1 MEQDG
6 SLTAWTDLFPS
17 LTVFPLHTILPG
29 PECGCGK
36 PGCTDIGK
44 HPACFWSELGPGEKV
59 RSPHHPHAGYG
70 IATGE
75 RSGIFVVDLDGDE
88 GVDYWLSLVDVA
100 AYEKGRDLAEVDTF
114 TVRRGKGLHLY
125 FRHPGFTV
133 PNSRSALASHVDIRG
148 DGGYIVAP
156 GSPHKSGDRYLVERD
171 VPVADAP
178 GWLIDWLADAATK
191 SVPADGATYEG
202 DVTGEE
208 LAYHEILYRD
218 YLATAPPCVAKQGGD
233 HQLWLVV
240 QYGAYD
246 LSLPTDVVL
255 ECIREVYDPRCEPP
269 WGDELD
275 RRVRHKARCAKEHS
289 TRPPNRPLP
298 LVLVE
303 ALEGDDADGEVDGQ
317 GDVDAPRDAPADGA
331 PDDVVVAL
339 EKEFKV
345 TWGKWNE
352 PLPEPKYIVQDVV
365 PDDTVGMI
373 VAKGSSLKTWMALS
387 LGIAV
392 ATGEQWLGRFAVE
405 QGHVLIVD
413 FESGSWQL
421 RHRAQKLGAYDTPGL
436 GHAAFPNGRIDDPRF
451 WSKLAKLVKAR
462 AVRLVIVD
470 SFAAGAPGVDEN
482 DAKAASPLNYAATLS
497 NATGASVLFIHHAK
511 KGEGGDERDLVR
523 GTGAIYA
530 ALDWAVTMI
539 PQDENRT
546 RMLVRNIKPWGKR
559 PDDFGLLL
567 SDSGMLLPDVGPAK
581 GDEADQESESSLDAR
596 ILAALARPAGS
607 IGILRERVKRSNA
620 VVGAHLKALVT
631 ARKVVYL
638 EGIGYALD
646 DDDKRLARVEE
657 SLSKKVC
664 RSEAAVAAASTVD
677 AGVVTDW
684 VTSGVIAYSAEGRF
698 IFVGK

>member
-1 MEQDG
+1 
-6 SLTAWTDLFPS
+6 LTASTSAWSTLFDS
-17 LTVFPLHTILPG
+17 LCVFPLHQILPG

-36 PGCTDIGK
+36 QGCTDVGK
-44 HPACFWSELGPGEKV
+44 HPACFWSELGPGDKV

-75 RSGIFVVDLDGDE
+75 RSGIFVVDCDGEDGLE
-88 GVDYWLSLVDVA
+88 TFRALGPCPETFSVA
-100 AYEKGRDLAEVDTF
+100 RGQGRHF
-114 TVRRGKGLHLY
+114 Y

-133 PNSRSALASHVDIRG
+133 PNSRSALAPHVDIRG

-156 GSPHKSGDRYLVERD
+156 GSPHKSGDRYLVASAGT
-171 VPVADAP
+171 PVADAP
-178 GWLIDWLADAATK
+178 GWLIDWLADAALRTAQ
-191 SVPADGATYEG
+191 PAGAGTTYEG
-202 DVTGEE
+202 DVTDPEE
-208 LAYHEILYRD
+208 LVYHEILYRD

-269 WGDELD
+269 WGDELE

-298 LVLVE
+298 LVLVA
-303 ALEGDDADGEVDGQ
+303 ALEGDGEDGEVDAQ
-317 GDVDAPRDAPADGA
+317 GAPDGVDAVDGA
-331 PDDVVVAL
+331 PDDAVVAL

-352 PLPEPKYIVQDVV
+352 TLPDPKYIVQDVI

-392 ATGEQWLGRFAVE
+392 ATGEQWLGRFEVE
-405 QGHVLIVD
+405 QGNVLIVD

-451 WSKLAKLVKAR
+451 WAKLAKLVKAR
-462 AVRLVIVD
+462 NVRLVIVD

-581 GDEADQESESSLDAR
+581 GDEGSEESESSLDAR

-657 SLSKKVC
+657 ALSKKVC
-664 RSEAAVAAASTVD
+664 RSEAAVAAAATVD
-677 AGVVTDW
+677 AGVVTEW
-684 VTSGVIAYSAEGRF
+684 VASGVIAYSAEGRF